1 MSSTPDRAKLREAF
15 QGPVKLF
22 ISYSHKD
29 EDLRDELSSHLS
41 TLKRN
46 GVIHEWHD
54 RRIPAGA
61 EWAQEIDEHLD
72 EAQVVLLLISANFLA
87 SDYCYVKEGQHALE
101 RHNRG
106 EAVVI
111 PVILRACDWEDAHFE
126 KLQALPK
133 DGKPPKSWPDP
144 DEAYTDIARGIRR
157 LIEEMRAPQPAS
169 DPGAIFA
176 EQVEREQLAEMPASN
191 PYLLGDRFVG
201 RERELGD
208 LTEWLARDEGGI
220 FCICDLGGTGKSA
233 LVWHWL
239 HREETE
245 RILKARKINRYW
257 CSFYARG
264 FDSHQFLRDFAARL
278 GGLPL
283 GEGGL
288 AEIREFI
295 LRRLREEKW
304 LLVLD
309 GLEREMGAFANP
321 EHFQVDSEEQDTRN
335 EKKSVL
341 PEEKNIRSHVFA
353 AFLEELRETGA
364 KALITTRL
372 FPENLKALRGRES
385 SVIDYGFRPMSAEDA
400 AQVWELFG
408 ERENSALQREFFE
421 LVGYHPQVI
430 SVVAAAVAESKF
442 PMRDWFEGV
451 PEEDRQACR
460 DAGAPLTVRR
470 HRWLDLATRDINRNQ
485 RAAWLTICYIVRKSE
500 ASGIDALMEDLV
512 VPDAAETPPP
522 GRFVSESQLL
532 EVLDYLRKRR
542 LIGMDVEQQ
551 NVDVHPVIRGHVW
564 KYIVRQY
571 GHGQEKDRELVRHIE
586 SSADFREFLLRYA
599 GEPDLEERVRALD
612 PVAHQ
617 LGNLPVAQN
626 LVLGFLGRFYPESPA
641 GGRPWLD
648 ALPALALRKDQA
660 RILHRTAHEL
670 MTQGVW
676 EESRIAF
683 DRAKIA
689 YRLCGDLESVR
700 DCEQSHDWQELYAG
714 SLRAAEKKL
723 LDELALPAGS
733 RSGSAPFW
741 LALLLSIRQSD
752 HAATLLQ
759 SLKVDEN
766 RWTLQTAAEC
776 WLYLDRYEEAA
787 ALAQQALDRREEE
800 QASVQQLL
808 WERVTLGLALVR
820 LKRSDEAIDHL
831 DFANDRGTGWCYNLV
846 PMFALA
852 GLIEYQFDQAMKP
865 GRGGIDRR
873 QQLLIAENVHKR
885 FRNSTLNE
893 RAQIPA
899 TDAHLAMAR
908 VALADGRRDEARRFA
923 ELAIERAQRE
933 EAPFHYASGRDRARR
948 FLAEEFGVPIPSPP
962 ALDLDAQD
970 HEERLGAWMASRKE
984 EKE

>member
-1 MSSTPDRAKLREAF
+1 MSSTPDRAKLRAAF
-15 QGPVKLF
+15 QRPVKLF

-29 EDLRDELSSHLS
+29 EDLREELGKHLS
-41 TLKRN
+41 ILKHN

-54 RRIPAGA
+54 RKIPAGD
-61 EWAQEIDEHLD
+61 EWASRIDEQLD
-72 EAQVVLLLISANFLA
+72 QAQIILLLIS
-87 SDYCYVKEGQHALE
+87 SDFISSKYCYVIEGQRALE

-106 EAVVI
+106 EAIVI
-111 PVILRACDWEDAHFE
+111 PVILRACDWTEAYFE

-133 DGKPPKSWPDP
+133 DARPVKSWPDR
-144 DEAYTDIARGIRR
+144 DEAFADVARGIRR
-157 LIEEMRAPQPAS
+157 LIEEMRAPQL
-169 DPGAIFA
+169 DPGAAFA
-176 EQVEREQLAEMPASN
+176 EQVEREQLAEMTVSN

-201 RERELGD
+201 REKELGD
-208 LTEWLARDEGGI
+208 LTAWLQRDEGGVY
-220 FCICDLGGTGKSA
+220 CICDLGGTGKSA

-245 RILKARKINRYW
+245 RVLTERKINRYW

-264 FDSHQFLRDFAARL
+264 FDSHQFLRDLAARL
-278 GGLPL
+278 GGLPV

-288 AEIREFI
+288 AEVREFI
-295 LRRLREEKW
+295 LRRLREEPW

-335 EKKSVL
+335 ETKAVL
-341 PEEKNIRSHVFA
+341 PEEKEIRSHVFA

-372 FPENLKALRGRES
+372 FPENLKASGGRES
-385 SVIDYGFRPMSAEDA
+385 GVIDYGFRPMSAEDA
-400 AQVWELFG
+400 AQVWELFCA
-408 ERENSALQREFFE
+408 REKNPALQREFFE
-421 LVGYHPQVI
+421 LVGHHPQVI
-430 SVVAAAVAESKF
+430 SVVAAAVAESHL
-442 PMRDWFEGV
+442 PMRDWFEGFS
-451 PEEDRQACR
+451 EADRQACR
-460 DAGAPLTVRR
+460 DAAAPLTVRR

-500 ASGIDALMEDLV
+500 ASDIDALMADLV
-512 VPDAAETPPP
+512 VPDAAEEPPP
-522 GRFVSESQLL
+522 GRFSAESQLL
-532 EVLDYLRKRR
+532 DVLESLRKRR

-551 NVDVHPVIRGHVW
+551 HVDVHPVIRGHVW

-571 GHGQEKDRELVRHIE
+571 GHGEDKDRELVRHIE
-586 SSADFREFLLRYA
+586 SSADFKEFLLRYA

-626 LVLGFLGRFYPESPA
+626 LVLGFLGRFFPDSPT

-648 ALPALALRKDQA
+648 ALPELALRKDQA

-670 MTQGVW
+670 MEQGLW
-676 EESRIAF
+676 EESRVVF
-683 DRAKIA
+683 ERAKIA

-714 SLRAAEKKL
+714 SLRAAEKNL
-723 LDELALPAGS
+723 LDELERQVGG
-733 RSGSAPFW
+733 RSASAPFW

-752 HAATLLQ
+752 HADPLLR

-776 WLYLDRYEEAA
+776 RLYLDQLDEAA
-787 ALAQQALDRREEE
+787 ALARQALDRREKEPD
-800 QASVQQLL
+800 SVQQLL

-820 LKRSDEAIDHL
+820 LGRADEAVDHL
-831 DFANDRGTGWCYNLV
+831 DFANDRGTGWRYNLV

-852 GLIEYQFDQAMKP
+852 GLIEYQLAQAIAP
-865 GRGGIDRR
+865 GRGGFDRR
-873 QQLLIAENVHKR
+873 QQLLIAENVYKR

-899 TDAHLAMAR
+899 TDAHFAMAR
-908 VALADGRRDEARRFA
+908 VALADGRRDDARRLA
-923 ELAIERAQRE
+923 EQAVARAERE
-933 EAPFHYASGRDRARR
+933 DAPFHYASGRERAQR
-948 FLAEEFGVPIPSPP
+948 FLAEEFGAPIPPRP
-962 ALDLDAQD
+962 ALDLDALE
-970 HEERLGAWMASRKE
+970 HEERLQRWMESRKE

>member
-1 MSSTPDRAKLREAF
+1 ML
-15 QGPVKLF
+15 QGPIKVL

-29 EDLRDELSSHLS
+29 EKLREKLEDHLS
-41 TLKRN
+41 ILKHD
-46 GVIHEWHD
+46 GVIDAWHD
-54 RRIPAGA
+54 RKIIAGA
-61 EWAQEIDEHLD
+61 EWETDIFTHLD
-72 EAQVVLLLISANFLA
+72 QAQIVLLLISPSFLA
-87 SDYCYVKEGQHALE
+87 SNYCYVKEGKRALA
-101 RHNRG
+101 RHEQG

-111 PVILRACDWEDAHFE
+111 PVILRPCDWKGAYFE
-126 KLQALPK
+126 KLQVLPK
-133 DGKPPKSWPDP
+133 DARPIVKWPDR
-144 DEAYTDIARGIRR
+144 DEAFADVAKGIRR
-157 LIEEMRAPQPAS
+157 RIEEMRAPQPAS
-169 DPGAIFA
+169 DPGAAFA
-176 EQVEREQLAEMPASN
+176 EAVEREQLAEMTASN

-201 RERELGD
+201 REKELGD
-208 LTEWLARDEGGI
+208 LTDWLRRDEGGV

-239 HREETE
+239 HREETKQ
-245 RILKARKINRYW
+245 ILTERKINRYW

-278 GGLPL
+278 GGLPV

-288 AEIREFI
+288 AEVREFI
-295 LRRLREEKW
+295 LRRLREEREKKKPW

-335 EKKSVL
+335 ETKAVL
-341 PEEKNIRSHVFA
+341 PEDKDIRSHVFA

-372 FPENLKALRGRES
+372 FPENLKASGGRES
-385 SVIDYGFRPMSAEDA
+385 GVIDYGFRPMSAEDA
-400 AQVWELFG
+400 AQVWELFCA
-408 ERENSALQREFFE
+408 RENSALQREFFE
-421 LVGYHPQVI
+421 LVGHHPQVI
-430 SVVAAAVAESKF
+430 SVVAAAVAESHL
-442 PMRDWFEGV
+442 PMRDWFEGFS
-451 PEEDRQACR
+451 EADRQACR
-460 DAGAPLTVRR
+460 DAAAPLTVRR

-500 ASGIDALMEDLV
+500 ASDIDALMADLV
-512 VPDAAETPPP
+512 VPDAAEEPPP
-522 GRFVSESQLL
+522 GRFSADSQLL
-532 EVLDYLRKRR
+532 GVLEFLRKRR

-551 NVDVHPVIRGHVW
+551 HVDVHPVIRGHVW

-571 GHGQEKDRELVRHIE
+571 GHGEDKDRELVRHIE
-586 SSADFREFLLRYA
+586 SSADFKEFLLRYA

-626 LVLGFLGRFYPESPA
+626 LVLGFLGRFFPDSPK

-648 ALPALALRKDQA
+648 ALPELALRKDQA

-670 MTQGVW
+670 MTQGLW
-676 EESRIAF
+676 EESRVVF
-683 DRAKIA
+683 ERAKIA

-714 SLRAAEKKL
+714 SLRAAEKNL
-723 LDELALPAGS
+723 LDELEKQVGG
-733 RSGSAPFW
+733 RSESAPFW
-741 LALLLSIRQSD
+741 LALLLSIRQSE
-752 HAATLLQ
+752 HAAPLLR

-776 WLYLDRYEEAA
+776 WLYLDQLDEAA
-787 ALAQQALDRREEE
+787 ALARQALDRRDKEE
-800 QASVQQLL
+800 QGSVQQLL

-820 LKRSDEAIDHL
+820 LGRADEAVDHL
-831 DFANDRGTGWCYNLV
+831 DFANDRGTGWRYNLV

-852 GLIEYQFDQAMKP
+852 GLIEYQLAQAMTP

-873 QQLLIAENVHKR
+873 QQLLIAENVYKR

-908 VALADGRRDEARRFA
+908 VALADGRPDEARRFA
-923 ELAIERAQRE
+923 EQAIARAERE
-933 EAPFHYASGRDRARR
+933 DAPFHYASGRDRARR
-948 FLAEEFGVPIPSPP
+948 FLAEEFGAPIPPRP
-962 ALDLDAQD
+962 ELDLDASE
-970 HEERLGAWMASRKE
+970 HEERLQRWMESRKG
-984 EKE
+984 EKK